1 MLQHGNESSSKTVF
15 GKAKSWKAEMHLLR
29 SIIMECGLEEEYKW
43 MHPCYSINGN
53 NVVLIHSFKAY
64 TAILFFKGVLM
75 SDKKGILIQQTKH
88 VQDRRQLRFTSLA
101 EIQGLTS
108 TIKAYVKEAI
118 DIEKSGNK
126 VVFKKTEEFEMPEE
140 FKTVLKK
147 NKAVR
152 TAFEKLSPGRQRAYL
167 LFFSSAKQS
176 ATRTN
181 RIASFIPKILA
192 GKGKDD

>member
-1 MLQHGNESSSKTVF
+1 
-15 GKAKSWKAEMHLLR
+15 LR
-29 SIIMECGLEEEYKW
+29 SIILECALEEDYKW
-43 MHPCYSINGN
+43 MHPCYSTNGN
-53 NVVLIHSFKAY
+53 NVVLIHSFKEY

-75 SDKKGILIQQTKH
+75 TDKKGLLIQQTKN

-101 EIQGLTS
+101 EIQGLKS

-118 DIEKSGNK
+118 EIEKSGKK

-140 FKTVLKK
+140 FKTVLQK
-147 NKAVR
+147 NKAAK
-152 TAFEKLSPGRQRAYL
+152 TAFDKLTPGRQRAYL

-176 ATRTN
+176 ATRIT
-181 RIASFIPKILA
+181 RIESFLPKILA

>member
-1 MLQHGNESSSKTVF
+1 MNPQVKIFLD
-15 GKAKSWKAEMHLLR
+15 KAKSWKEEMNLLR
-29 SIIMECGLEEEYKW
+29 SIIMECGLEEDYKW

-53 NVVLIHSFKAY
+53 NVVLIHSFKEY

-75 SDKKGILIQQTKH
+75 TDKKGILIQQTKN

-101 EIQGLTS
+101 EIQGLKS

-118 DIEKSGNK
+118 DIEKSGKK

-140 FKTVLKK
+140 FKTVLLK
-147 NKAVR
+147 NKAVK

-176 ATRTN
+176 ATRIN
-181 RIASFIPKILA
+181 RIESFLPKILE

>member
-1 MLQHGNESSSKTVF
+1 MNPQVKIFLD
-15 GKAKSWKAEMHLLR
+15 KAKSWKEEMNLLR
-29 SIIMECGLEEEYKW
+29 SIIMECGLEEDYKW

-53 NVVLIHSFKAY
+53 NVVLIHSFKEY

-75 SDKKGILIQQTKH
+75 TDKKGLLIQQTKN
-88 VQDRRQLRFTSLA
+88 VQDKRQLRFTSLA
-101 EIQGLTS
+101 DIQGLKS

-118 DIEKSGNK
+118 DIEMSGKK

-140 FKTVLKK
+140 FKTVLQK

-152 TAFEKLSPGRQRAYL
+152 TAFEKLTPGRQRAYL

-176 ATRTN
+176 ATRIN
-181 RIASFIPKILA
+181 RIESFLPKILE

>member
-1 MLQHGNESSSKTVF
+1 MNPQVKIFLD
-15 GKAKSWKAEMHLLR
+15 KAKSWKEEMNLLR
-29 SIIMECGLEEEYKW
+29 SIIMECGLEEDYKW

-53 NVVLIHSFKAY
+53 NVVLIHSFKEY

-75 SDKKGILIQQTKH
+75 TDKKGLLIQQTKN

-101 EIQGLTS
+101 EIQGLKS

-118 DIEKSGNK
+118 DSEMSGKK

-140 FKTVLKK
+140 FKTVLQK
-147 NKAVR
+147 NKAVK
-152 TAFEKLSPGRQRAYL
+152 TAFEKLTPGRQRAYL

-176 ATRTN
+176 ATRIN
-181 RIASFIPKILA
+181 RIETFLPKILE

>member
-1 MLQHGNESSSKTVF
+1 MNPEVNRF
-15 GKAKSWKAEMHLLR
+15 FEKAKSWKEEMNLLR
-29 SIIMECGLEEEYKW
+29 SLIMECGLEEDYKW

-75 SDKKGILIQQTKH
+75 TDKKGILIQQTKN

-101 EIQGLTS
+101 EIQGLKS
-108 TIKAYVKEAI
+108 TIKDYVKEAI
-118 DIEKSGNK
+118 DIEKSGKK

-140 FKTVLKK
+140 FKTVLQK

-176 ATRTN
+176 ATRIN
-181 RIASFIPKILA
+181 RIETFLPKILE

>member
-1 MLQHGNESSSKTVF
+1 MNSEVNRF
-15 GKAKSWKAEMHLLR
+15 FEKAKSWKEEMNLLR
-29 SIIMECGLEEEYKW
+29 SLIMECGLEEEYKW

-53 NVVLIHSFKAY
+53 NVVLIHSFKEY

-75 SDKKGILIQQTKH
+75 TDKKELLIQQTKN

-101 EIQGLTS
+101 EIQGLKS

-118 DIEKSGNK
+118 DIEMSGKK

-140 FKTVLKK
+140 FKTVLQK

-152 TAFEKLSPGRQRAYL
+152 TAFEKLTPGRQRAYL

-176 ATRTN
+176 ATRIN
-181 RIASFIPKILA
+181 RIETFLPKILA

>member
-1 MLQHGNESSSKTVF
+1 MNPQVKIFLD
-15 GKAKSWKAEMHLLR
+15 KAKSWKEEMNLLR
-29 SIIMECGLEEEYKW
+29 SIIMECGLEEDYKW

-53 NVVLIHSFKAY
+53 NVVLIHSFKEY

-75 SDKKGILIQQTKH
+75 TDKKGLLIQQTKN

-101 EIQGLTS
+101 DIQGLKS

-118 DIEKSGNK
+118 DIEMSGKK

-140 FKTVLKK
+140 FKTVLQK

-152 TAFEKLSPGRQRAYL
+152 TAFEKLTPGRQRAYL

-176 ATRTN
+176 ATRIN
-181 RIASFIPKILA
+181 RIESFLPKILE

>member
-1 MLQHGNESSSKTVF
+1 MNPQVKIFLD
-15 GKAKSWKAEMHLLR
+15 KAKSWKEEMNLLR
-29 SIIMECGLEEEYKW
+29 SMIMECGLEEDYKW

-53 NVVLIHSFKAY
+53 NVVLIHSFKEY

-75 SDKKGILIQQTKH
+75 TDKKGILIQQTKN

-101 EIQGLTS
+101 EIQGLKS

-118 DIEKSGNK
+118 DIEMSGKK

-140 FKTVLKK
+140 FKTVLLK
-147 NKAVR
+147 NKAVK

-176 ATRTN
+176 ATRIN
-181 RIASFIPKILA
+181 RIESFLPKILE

>member
-1 MLQHGNESSSKTVF
+1 MNPQVKIFLD
-15 GKAKSWKAEMHLLR
+15 KAKSWKEEMNLLR
-29 SIIMECGLEEEYKW
+29 SIIMECGLEEDYKW

-53 NVVLIHSFKAY
+53 NVVLIHSFKEY

-75 SDKKGILIQQTKH
+75 TDKKGLLIQQTKN

-101 EIQGLTS
+101 EIQGLKS

-118 DIEKSGNK
+118 DIEMSGKK

-140 FKTVLKK
+140 FKTVLQK
-147 NKAVR
+147 NKAVK
-152 TAFEKLSPGRQRAYL
+152 TAFEKLTPGRQRAYL

-176 ATRTN
+176 ATRIN
-181 RIASFIPKILA
+181 RIETFLPKILE

>member
-1 MLQHGNESSSKTVF
+1 MMNAQVKTF
-15 GKAKSWKAEMHLLR
+15 LDKAKSWKDEMILLR
-29 SIIMECGLEEEYKW
+29 SIILECALEEDYKW

-53 NVVLIHSFKAY
+53 NVVLIHSFKEY

-75 SDKKGILIQQTKH
+75 TDKKGLLIQQTKN

-101 EIQGLTS
+101 EIQGSKS
-108 TIKAYVKEAI
+108 TIKAYVNEAI
-118 DIEKSGNK
+118 DIEKSGKK

-140 FKTVLKK
+140 FKTVLQK

-152 TAFEKLSPGRQRAYL
+152 TAFEKLTPGRQRAYL
-167 LFFSSAKQS
+167 LFISSAKQS
-176 ATRTN
+176 ATRIN
-181 RIASFIPKILA
+181 RIETFLPKILA